1 MTCNWLGKGLM
12 AAGRLFFDQRS
23 FLAVIVALAV
33 VGMATG
39 SWADDAERTSPEP
52 QAGWEPYFALGF
64 DVQIQSLDASFESDT
79 IPTLYTPVDPET
91 GQPLIDPETEDPII
105 VCCDPT
111 VVTSVADSGS
121 GTVTPPMV
129 GIELGVLSPTLVE
142 NKWRPRLF
150 LRARGEFPT
159 TGSRN
164 IKRTNTPIL
173 QVSKK
178 IEYSAAYLIG
188 GGIDL
193 ELPTDGRRVGLR
205 VSVDYFRIDF
215 RPRVDVDISEVI
227 DPSSPFFTEPVFR
240 GTGSGDR
247 AYQGIA
253 PGLTVEAFLGRRGK
267 LGFSLYSEALAMIIL
282 GDRTHSVGV
291 QNEIG
296 SGSGTYRVT
305 ADSVAYQVGAGIR
318 VSWQGLGK

>member
-1 MTCNWLGKGLM
+1 MR
-12 AAGRLFFDQRS
+12 AGRYRFDGKVFR
-23 FLAVIVALAV
+23 VAV
-33 VGMATG
+33 VVLMLAGG
-39 SWADDAERTSPEP
+39 GSLSWAEETAGTSEETRTD
-52 QAGWEPYFALGF
+52 WEPYVGLGF
-64 DVQIQSLDASFESDT
+64 DVLIQSLEASFESDT
-79 IPTLYTPVDPET
+79 IPILDRSAVPAF
-91 GQPLIDPETEDPII
+91 
-105 VCCDPT
+105 CCDPT
-111 VVTSVADSGS
+111 GVTSVVDSGS
-121 GTVTPPMV
+121 GSVTPPMV

-178 IEYSAAYLIG
+178 IEYSAAYFIG

-193 ELPTDGRRVGLR
+193 ELPTDGRRLGLR

-267 LGFSLYSEALAMIIL
+267 VGFSLYSEALAMIIL

-296 SGSGTYRVT
+296 SGSGTYRVR